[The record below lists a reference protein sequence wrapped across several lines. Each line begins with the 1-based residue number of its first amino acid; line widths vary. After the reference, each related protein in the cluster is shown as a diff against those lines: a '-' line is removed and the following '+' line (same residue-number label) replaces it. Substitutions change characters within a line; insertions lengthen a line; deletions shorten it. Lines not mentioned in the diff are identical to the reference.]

1 MLFIFNKVKG
11 NIVLYDVIKNIIFF
25 WFRVII
31 LKIFG
36 SEIKLMILIDR
47 DGKDIFFEVFKN
59 WMIFV
64 IWYMFWS
71 CWVWLK
77 KIFDRLVL
85 LWNCN
90 IFLKEL

>member
-1 MLFIFNKVKG
+1 MLFIFNEVKG

-36 SEIKLMILIDR
+36 SEIKLRILIDR

-59 WMIFV
+59 
-64 IWYMFWS
+64 
-71 CWVWLK
+71 
-77 KIFDRLVL
+77 
-85 LWNCN
+85 
-90 IFLKEL
+90 